1 MWLCVHVEASLSGKG
16 FPIHTLGKTLPET
29 PCGPCTAVSWACW
42 CMQYRDCAEYI
53 YFLPEDTRV
62 LITQVYLRASLLHP
76 ELCILIRKAVV

>member
-1 MWLCVHVEASLSGKG
+1 MWLCVLVEASLSGKG